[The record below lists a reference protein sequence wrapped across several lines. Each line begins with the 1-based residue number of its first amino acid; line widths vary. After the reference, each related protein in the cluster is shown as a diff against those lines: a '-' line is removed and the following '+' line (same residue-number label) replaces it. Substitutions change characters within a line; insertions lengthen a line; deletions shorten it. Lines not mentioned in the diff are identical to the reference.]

1 MSFFGILDKNSKGL
15 AKHPVCRHKTVY
27 YNEFT
32 GHAFRP
38 VMAEKREIALG
49 LWKDGNAMA
58 GRRTSSALSS
68 AAVVG
73 LLRTGPILSAAV
85 LSLLKFMWLAMK
97 RVSRRLQPVSFF
109 LFFAII
115 AFLVGFIVFSEKVS
129 GLQPPMLDGPVDGIV
144 VLTGG
149 QSRIQAAVELLK
161 DKHGQRLLISGVNP
175 ATNKEALQRATQTEQ
190 GLFDCCVDLDRS
202 ALNTVGN
209 AEESERWIRANGYH
223 RVIVVTN
230 NYHIPRSILEMSHRM
245 KDVEFI
251 PYPVVSGENRENSW
265 IAEGDALR
273 VLFTEYAK
281 YLGAVIRIGWLR
293 IVGDGR

>member
-1 MSFFGILDKNSKGL
+1 M
-15 AKHPVCRHKTVY
+15 
-27 YNEFT
+27 T
-32 GHAFRP
+32 GRQ
-38 VMAEKREIALG
+38 
-49 LWKDGNAMA
+49 
-58 GRRTSSALSS
+58 TSSALSI

-73 LLRTGPILSAAV
+73 LRRTSPTLSAAM
-85 LSLLKFMWLAMK
+85 LALLKFMWLAMK
-97 RVSRRLQPVSFF
+97 RVLRRLQPVSIF

-129 GLQPPMLDGPVDGIV
+129 GLRPPVLETPVDAIV

-161 DKHGQRLLISGVNP
+161 DRQGQRLLISGVNP
-175 ATNKEALQRATQTEQ
+175 ATNKETLQRATQTEQ

-209 AEESERWIRANGYH
+209 AEESERWIRANGYQ

-230 NYHIPRSILEMSHRM
+230 NYHMPRSILEMSHRM

-251 PYPVVSGENRENSW
+251 PYPVVSGENRGHSW
-265 IAEGDALR
+265 VAEGDALR
-273 VLFTEYAK
+273 VLFIEYTK
-281 YLGAVIRIGWLR
+281 YLGAVIRISWLQ
-293 IVGDGR
+293 IVGHGR